1 MIRGETEVNDYIM
14 CERWYTVQ
22 HPKNVWFC
30 SYQLINWKAVL
41 ALNVPLYL
49 NKKGG
54 GRKMGKD
61 IGQHSIYTQTYFFWV
76 LPQLAYKSKFLALM
90 NAKIGLKICGQNLKT
105 FLRH

>member
-54 GRKMGKD
+54 GERWGK
-61 IGQHSIYTQTYFFWV
+61 ILASTQYTHKHIFSGYF
-76 LPQLAYKSKFLALM
+76 L
-90 NAKIGLKICGQNLKT
+90 NLLIKAS
-105 FLRH
+105 F